1 MGLSRAE
8 RRRQQ
13 KAATSAEPTYHLTKT
28 QLEAVKNQAVKEA
41 MDKMQELQKED
52 HRRRREEAEA
62 IGRQLLKDANVEAF
76 TQVLCI
82 SIMVLAEKYNLP
94 GEHLADFAEFAC
106 EIYNDDDRTLQDMAA
121 YIKDTYD
128 ISLEVREED
137 DDISMRIN

>member
-128 ISLEVREED
+128 ISLEVRED
-137 DDISMRIN
+137 GGDISMQVS

>member
-8 RRRQQ
+8 RRREQ
-13 KAATSAEPTYHLTKT
+13 KAATSAEPTYRLTKT

-41 MDKMQELQKED
+41 MDRMRELQKED

-94 GEHLADFAEFAC
+94 GDHLADFAEFAC
-106 EIYNDDDRTLQDMAA
+106 EIYNDDNRTLQDMAA

-128 ISLEVREED
+128 ISIEVREED
-137 DDISMRIN
+137 DDISMQIS

>member
-13 KAATSAEPTYHLTKT
+13 KADTFAEPTYHLTKT

-41 MDKMQELQKED
+41 VDRVQELQKED
-52 HRRRREEAEA
+52 YRRRREEAEA
-62 IGRQLLKDANVEAF
+62 IGRQLLKDADAEAF
-76 TQVLCI
+76 TRVLCI
-82 SIMVLAEKYNLP
+82 SIMVLAEKYDLP

-121 YIKDTYD
+121 YIKDVYD
-128 ISLEVREED
+128 ISVEVREED
-137 DDISMRIN
+137 DDVSMQIS

>member
-13 KAATSAEPTYHLTKT
+13 KAAASAEPTYHLTKT

-106 EIYNDDDRTLQDMAA
+106 EIYNDDNRTLQDMAA

-128 ISLEVREED
+128 ISVEVREED
-137 DDISMRIN
+137 DDISMQIS

>member
-8 RRRQQ
+8 RRREQ

-41 MDKMQELQKED
+41 MHKMQELQKEER
-52 HRRRREEAEA
+52 RRRREEAEA

-106 EIYNDDDRTLQDMAA
+106 EIYNDDGWTLQDMAA
-121 YIKDTYD
+121 YIKDTYG
-128 ISLEVREED
+128 ISIEVREED
-137 DDISMRIN
+137 DDISMQIN